1 MGVCERST
9 ERLLLRRVYES
20 DLDAFV
26 ALESALRAREVPP
39 RNPPEVASSA
49 RYLSDF
55 VDVWERGELGYWTVL
70 LAGNIVGFG
79 GVQPKRWRARRCW
92 NLYFRVV
99 RALWGRGIATEM
111 AREGIAAGR
120 DAHPDWP
127 VLAETRPW
135 NVAAINVAERAGL
148 VRQADDTEDGYV
160 VLFLE
165 PFPTT

>member
-1 MGVCERST
+1 MAVCERST

-39 RNPPEVASSA
+39 RDPPEVASSA

-55 VDVWERGELGYWTVL
+55 VDVWERGELGYWSVWL
-70 LAGNIVGFG
+70 DGSIVGFG

-92 NLYFRVV
+92 NLYFRVLPT
-99 RALWGRGIATEM
+99 LWGLGIATEM
-111 AREGIAAGR
+111 AREAVVAGR
-120 DAHPDWP
+120 DAHPNWP

-135 NVAAINVAERAGL
+135 NAAAINVAERAGL
-148 VRQADDTEDGYV
+148 VRLQDDAEGGYA
-160 VLFLE
+160 VLLLE
-165 PFPTT
+165 PVHQR